1 MARLSCEIIGNRDEI
16 LTLQAENMN
25 ELVDKII
32 EYTTASRFDIDYY
45 TQKNKVA
52 YLYSGWFYKKEK
64 QNG

>member
-1 MARLSCEIIGNRDEI
+1 MARLSCEIIGNQDEI
-16 LTLQAENMN
+16 LMLQAENMN

-32 EYTTASRFDIDYY
+32 AYTTASRFEIEHY

-52 YLYSGWFYKKEK
+52 YLDSGWFYKKEK